1 MSLNYMLPN
10 GVTIGFNSAAERDAY
25 LGSAAGSGAQT
36 QESVAAAN
44 PGQDIRQIAD
54 DRGMAWNAPGGQGY
68 LDAMAQGHNDPSSD
82 PRNPQPF
89 TQQAMQQYS
98 NGAGVG
104 GGLLGGGGSGGLLGG
119 GGMGGG
125 TPGGGQAPGIGQFG
139 GNTMGQPASTT
150 PLHSAAWNPT
160 NVQPTI
166 PTFQQQPQTFDDI
179 LSKYSNFRV
188 PMPSGGINWMSP
200 SVSPGAVNVM
210 DANLSRRYL

>member
-25 LGSAAGSGAQT
+25 LGSAAGVGAQT
-36 QESVAAAN
+36 QENVAAAN
-44 PGQDIRQIAD
+44 PGQTIRQVAD
-54 DRGMAWNAPGGQGY
+54 DRGMAWNAPGGQGF
-68 LDAMAQGHNDPSSD
+68 LDAMAAGRNDPSSD

-89 TQQAMQQYS
+89 TQPAIQQY
-98 NGAGVG
+98 NGGAGLG

-119 GGMGGG
+119 GG
-125 TPGGGQAPGIGQFG
+125 TGGGQTPGIGQFAG
-139 GNTMGQPASTT
+139 STMGQPASTA
-150 PLHSAAWNPT
+150 PLHSATWNPT

-188 PMPSGGINWMSP
+188 PMPTGGINWMSP